1 MKIKNGM
8 EQAHANF
15 TTEQQTTENGRALLN
30 FVEAWSGMMEYAVSL
45 GADDITQLAAL
56 TVRPAA
62 ASAGIVDDGSVIS
75 GAAQMA
81 RCWAYGEELT
91 EW

>member
-30 FVEAWSGMMEYAVSL
+30 FVEAWSGMMEYAVS
-45 GADDITQLAAL
+45 
-56 TVRPAA
+56 
-62 ASAGIVDDGSVIS
+62 
-75 GAAQMA
+75 
-81 RCWAYGEELT
+81 
-91 EW
+91 

>member
-30 FVEAWSGMMEYAVSL
+30 FVEAWSGMMEYGLSL
-45 GADDITQLAAL
+45 YTGCLSEYSRAAERYRRSNSQSLSANVHVTEGA
-56 TVRPAA
+56 
-62 ASAGIVDDGSVIS
+62 G
-75 GAAQMA
+75 
-81 RCWAYGEELT
+81 
-91 EW
+91 